1 MERLMRDV
9 NEPTRHELVGMRS
22 LLLAM
27 LLVFVAMQYEHRA
40 TRSVPLAMRR
50 AHGTRIREG
59 SRDGR
64 ELGPLRL
71 EQGMCAD
78 A

>member
-1 MERLMRDV
+1 MHEV
-9 NEPTRHELVGMRS
+9 NAPARHEFLAMLS

-27 LLVFVAMQYEHRA
+27 RSLFLGMQYEHRA